1 MKSFLKS
8 IIRKLLPEKV
18 KFFLRKIM
26 RFTQRYQY
34 KLQQKR
40 YLKIAENVKKKD
52 KITVAF
58 FLIHVSVWKCENVYR
73 LLEKD
78 DRFDPVIVVC
88 PYITYGDDNML
99 EEMQAAYNFF
109 QDNSYN
115 VVRTYNEKTNEWL
128 DVKATIKP
136 DIVFFTNPHKLTK
149 DEYYIYN
156 YLDTLTCYV
165 QYAFHICHLNE
176 MHYNQAF
183 HNLLWKAFYE
193 TPVHKALASQYA
205 LNKGRNVVITGY
217 PGIDVFLDKLHR
229 DTKDVWKIKDRNI
242 KRIIWAPHQTIDND
256 KNVLSFSTFLL
267 YHQFMIDIAKKYQDK
282 IQITFKPH
290 PLLKNK
296 LQKHEEWGKERTESY
311 YKMWEDL
318 PNGQLNESSYID
330 MFVTS
335 DAMILD
341 SVSFIVEYLTLNKP
355 SLFLFRDEQI
365 EDRLNDFGKMSLQE
379 LYHGKNKDEI
389 VYFIEN
395 VVLNGID
402 EKEKH
407 RKQFIREFLLPPN
420 NLSASENIYN
430 EFVRVLSC
438 TSKK

>member
-1 MKSFLKS
+1 MKSFLIS
-8 IIRKLLPEKV
+8 IIRKLLPKQV
-18 KFFLRKIM
+18 KLFLKKIINYI
-26 RFTQRYQY
+26 QRYQY

-40 YLKIAENVKKKD
+40 YLKIVEKVRKKD

-58 FLIHVSVWKCENVYR
+58 FLIHASVWKCESLYR
-73 LLEKD
+73 LMEKD
-78 DRFDPVIVVC
+78 DRFNPVIVVC
-88 PYITYGDDNML
+88 PYIIYGDDNML
-99 EEMQAAYNFF
+99 EEMQVAYNFF
-109 QDNSYN
+109 QNNNYR
-115 VVRTYNEKTNEWL
+115 VAITYNEKTNKWL
-128 DVKATIKP
+128 NVKKTINP
-136 DIVFFTNPHKLTK
+136 DIVFFTVPHRLTK
-149 DEYYIYN
+149 DEYCITN
-156 YLDTLTCYV
+156 YLDRLTCYV

-193 TPVHKALASQYA
+193 TSIHKDLASQYA
-205 LNKGRNVVITGY
+205 FNKGQNVVITGY
-217 PGIDVFLDKLHR
+217 PGIDVFLDKSHR
-229 DTKDVWKIKDRNI
+229 DTKDVWKIKERSI
-242 KRIIWAPHQTIDND
+242 KRIIWAPHQTIDTD
-256 KNVLSFSTFLL
+256 KNILSFSTFLL
-267 YHQFMIDIAKKYQDK
+267 YHQFMIDIAKKYQNK

-290 PLLKNK
+290 PILKNK
-296 LQKHEEWGKERTESY
+296 LQEHKEWGKERTEFY

-341 SVSFIVEYLTLNKP
+341 SVSFIIEYLSLNKP

-365 EDRLNDFGKMSLQE
+365 DDRLNNFGKMTLQE

-389 VYFIEN
+389 ICFIEN

-407 RKQFIREFLLPPN
+407 RKQFIKKFLLPPN
-420 NLSASENIYN
+420 DLSASENIFN
-430 EFVRVLSC
+430 EFVHLLR
-438 TSKK
+438 